1 MKHRAPQ
8 FDLPGQES
16 AFNLSGELLKQA
28 PPVKQPDTKPDLT
41 PSLFPCGRKAWG
53 IMPACVLE
61 AGHLGDCTDG
71 FGGWYSHKPEMPKE
85 LRRDTLASLKINPEP
100 RKDKTE

>member
-1 MKHRAPQ
+1 MKFNRAPQ

-16 AFNLSGELLKQA
+16 AFNLCGELLKQA

-41 PSLFPCGRKAWG
+41 MDLF
-53 IMPACVLE
+53 E
-61 AGHLGDCTDG
+61 
-71 FGGWYSHKPEMPKE
+71 PE
-85 LRRDTLASLKINPEP
+85 T